1 MATLEVEFEQMEGK
15 LSKGDEVDLELYRA
29 LTGILS
35 RVGGSLGIKRAIEPT
50 GPKPPTE
57 YAALKRGTTP

>member
-1 MATLEVEFEQMEGK
+1 MEGK

-50 GPKPPTE
+50 GPKSATE